1 MTSGPEPRVAFQGA
15 YGAFSEL
22 AIARQWPDGA
32 TSVPCRSFPD
42 AITAV
47 VQGDADYAVIPV
59 ENAIV
64 GPVRVALD
72 ALAAAGADVVV
83 RGELRVPIHLCLM
96 APPGA
101 TLAGLRDVRSHAVAL
116 AQCRIFFARH
126 PWLQSVPHEDTAGA
140 ARDVAAQHDRSLGAV
155 AGESAAARY
164 GLEIIAR
171 NIEDVPANW
180 TRFLVISRNANTSR
194 DTVNT
199 MRNIAGTLALLA
211 GSLLAAP
218 DSAQAQ
224 TTPAAFSAITRSV
237 HSGINGD
244 RAKST
249 VAFVQQFYRLPG
261 KEGFD
266 AAIDTVAALLRAAGY
281 VEESSAP
288 AAARLVYRIE
298 SRPMRDPAWTPLAA
312 SITLDGQSAPLQAFA
327 RNLNMIAANSIATPP
342 GGVRAELVHVGIGA
356 DSNFA
361 RVPVAGRIVFTTGNA
376 RVVLPRA
383 LKAGA
388 LGVIA
393 AQTLPPINQ
402 QERNRHA
409 IQFSGIARDTLQPG
423 WLLYASR
430 ATRDSLEAA
439 MTRGPVRVHVE
450 IDVRIA
456 RRPERTLIAEVRGR
470 TQPQERFVYSAHVQ
484 EPGANDNASGVG
496 ALAEMARVAA
506 DLVRRNV
513 VTPQR
518 TVTFLWGDEISS
530 TDRYIKEDSLRRTG
544 IKWGMSLDMVGEN
557 TATTGGT
564 FLIEKMPD
572 PSAVWVRGEDQHS
585 EWGGRPLAE
594 KDIRAHWFNDF
605 VRNRCLDRARQTN
618 WVVKANPFEG
628 GSDHTPF
635 LRASIPAVLLWHF
648 TDQFYHTDLDRIEH
662 VSSAT
667 LANVG
672 ACALT
677 TGLLLAEGTREVA
690 SAALDELVATA
701 QRTLATQAALSRDT
715 LSRSGSLEH
724 EQHILGVWRDYYL
737 GAIDRIPEIVVGPVN
752 LTTALDRARAQV
764 RAAVPVLAR

>member
-1 MTSGPEPRVAFQGA
+1 
-15 YGAFSEL
+15 
-22 AIARQWPDGA
+22 
-32 TSVPCRSFPD
+32 
-42 AITAV
+42 
-47 VQGDADYAVIPV
+47 
-59 ENAIV
+59 
-64 GPVRVALD
+64 
-72 ALAAAGADVVV
+72 
-83 RGELRVPIHLCLM
+83 
-96 APPGA
+96 
-101 TLAGLRDVRSHAVAL
+101 
-116 AQCRIFFARH
+116 
-126 PWLQSVPHEDTAGA
+126 
-140 ARDVAAQHDRSLGAV
+140 
-155 AGESAAARY
+155 
-164 GLEIIAR
+164 
-171 NIEDVPANW
+171 
-180 TRFLVISRNANTSR
+180 
-194 DTVNT
+194 
-199 MRNIAGTLALLA
+199 
-211 GSLLAAP
+211 
-218 DSAQAQ
+218 
-224 TTPAAFSAITRSV
+224 
-237 HSGINGD
+237 
-244 RAKST
+244 
-249 VAFVQQFYRLPG
+249 
-261 KEGFD
+261 
-266 AAIDTVAALLRAAGY
+266 
-281 VEESSAP
+281 
-288 AAARLVYRIE
+288 
-298 SRPMRDPAWTPLAA
+298 
-312 SITLDGQSAPLQAFA
+312 
-327 RNLNMIAANSIATPP
+327 NSIATPP
-342 GGVRAELVHVGIGA
+342 GGVRAELAHVGIGA

-393 AQTLPPINQ
+393 AQTLPAYNQ

-439 MTRGPVRVHVE
+439 MARGPVRVHVAV
-450 IDVRIA
+450 DVRIA

-506 DLVRRNV
+506 DLVRSNV
-513 VTPQR
+513 ATPQR
-518 TVTFLWGDEISS
+518 TLTFLWGDEIRS

-635 LRASIPAVLLWHF
+635 LNSSIPAVLLWHF

-690 SAALDELVATA
+690 VAALDELVATA

-715 LSRSGSLEH
+715 LSRGGSLEH
-724 EQHILGVWRDYYL
+724 EQHILSVWRDYYL
-737 GAIDRIPEIVVGPVN
+737 GAIDRIPEIAVGPVN
-752 LTTALDRARAQV
+752 LTTALERARAQV
-764 RAAVPVLAR
+764 RAAVPVLTR